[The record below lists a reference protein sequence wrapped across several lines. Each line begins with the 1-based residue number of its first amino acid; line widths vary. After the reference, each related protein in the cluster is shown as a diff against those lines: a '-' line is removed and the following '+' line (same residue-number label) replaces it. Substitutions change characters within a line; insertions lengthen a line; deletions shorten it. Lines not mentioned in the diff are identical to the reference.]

1 MFLDYDKEQT
11 GFAVLALQNVSKP
24 QGGKT
29 TWPVLYRLYKKE
41 MMLMKNNRMRPALCA
56 VLLFLAGSVS
66 AQETMRLSPDEA
78 VELAIQNNLGLK
90 REQAGNE
97 AKKRAFDLRWNT
109 LIPAIELGG
118 TLGRLNKAPQGMTI
132 PVPPVPITIPGGP
145 RWVLA
150 GSLSATLNLNIGT
163 FENMKK
169 TRLDYEAGLI
179 SVEKARLVLER
190 DVRKFYFNIL
200 QAEELIAYLNDSL
213 ANLQRRVNMA
223 QANFRA
229 GLIPEVSLLQARV
242 ALENLKPVIGEAENS
257 CKMAMAQ
264 FAMFLGLPYDTRFE
278 LTETPGDAA
287 FIPLDTSELIAKA
300 AANKPD
306 IAELKKNIQSLQ
318 SQRKSTFFNL
328 YTPTLSLGY
337 TMDPAFGGDPW
348 KDNVFDSS
356 LWSQQSGMFRITLG
370 WRLNGLFP
378 FTQEGQ
384 ALRALDDNI
393 RAMNLGLA
401 QAVQGTE
408 VEVYSIVLQLEKTR
422 TQAEAQRLTVELA
435 EQTYRLS
442 EQAYRSGLKEF
453 LEVQNDELA
462 MRQARL
468 NMLQQ
473 NYAYFTGLLDLEY
486 AVGVPFGT
494 LGKN

>member
-1 MFLDYDKEQT
+1 MIF
-11 GFAVLALQNVSKP
+11 
-24 QGGKT
+24 
-29 TWPVLYRLYKKE
+29 
-41 MMLMKNNRMRPALCA
+41 MKNNRTRTSPALCA
-56 VLLFLAGSVS
+56 ALLFWAGSIS
-66 AQETMRLSPDEA
+66 AQEAEPLRLSPGEA
-78 VELAIQNNLGLK
+78 VELALHNNFGLK
-90 REQAGNE
+90 REQTGNA
-97 AKKRAFDLRWNT
+97 AKKRASDLRWNT
-109 LIPAIELGG
+109 LIPTVEVGG

-132 PVPPVPITIPGGP
+132 PVPPTPISIPGGP
-145 RWVLA
+145 QWVLA

-169 TRLDYEAGLI
+169 IRLDYEAGLI

-190 DVRKFYFNIL
+190 DVRKAYFNIL
-200 QAEELIAYLNDSL
+200 LAEESITLLNDSL
-213 ANLQRRVNMA
+213 ANAQRRVNMA

-242 ALENLKPVIGEAENS
+242 ALENLKPTIGEAENA
-257 CKMAMAQ
+257 CKMAAAQ
-264 FAMFLGLPYDTRFE
+264 FAMFLGLPYNTLFE

-287 FIPLDTSELIAKA
+287 FIPLDTAELIAKA
-300 AANKPD
+300 AVNKPD

-337 TMDPAFGGDPW
+337 TMDPTFGGDPW
-348 KDNVFDSS
+348 NDNVFDSS
-356 LWSQQSGMFRITLG
+356 RWSQQSGMFRITLG

-384 ALRALDDNI
+384 ALKALDDGI

-408 VEVYSIVLQLEKTR
+408 VEVYNIVLQLEKTR

>member
-1 MFLDYDKEQT
+1 MMKKNKRL
-11 GFAVLALQNVSKP
+11 P
-24 QGGKT
+24 
-29 TWPVLYRLYKKE
+29 PVL
-41 MMLMKNNRMRPALCA
+41 CA
-56 VLLFLAGSVS
+56 ALLFLAASLIS
-66 AQETMRLSPDEA
+66 AQETGPVRLSSNEA
-78 VELAIQNNLGLK
+78 VELAVQNNLGLK
-90 REQAGNE
+90 QEQTGNA
-97 AKKRAFDLRWNT
+97 AKKRASDLRWNA
-109 LIPAIELGG
+109 LIPTVEVGG
-118 TLGRLNKAPQGMTI
+118 TLGRLNKAPQGMTL
-132 PVPPVPITIPGGP
+132 PFPPPVGPITTPGSP
-145 RWVLA
+145 QWILS

-163 FENMKK
+163 FINMKK

-190 DVRKFYFNIL
+190 DVRKAYFNIL
-200 QAEELIAYLNDSL
+200 LAKESIALLNDSL
-213 ANLQRRVNMA
+213 ANARRRVDMA

-242 ALENLKPVIGEAENS
+242 ALENLKPTIDDAENGH
-257 CKMAMAQ
+257 KMAMAQ
-264 FAMFLGLPYDTRFE
+264 FAMFLGLPYNTQFE
-278 LTETPGDAA
+278 LTEIPEDAA

-306 IAELKKNIQSLQ
+306 IAELKKTIQSLQ
-318 SQRKSTFFNL
+318 SQRKSTFFSL

-337 TMDPAFGGDPW
+337 TVDPSFGGDPW
-348 KDNVFDSS
+348 KDDVFDSS

-378 FTQEGQ
+378 FSQEGQ
-384 ALRALDDNI
+384 ALKALDDSI

-408 VEVYSIVLQLEKTR
+408 VEVYNIVLQLEKTR

-453 LEVQNDELA
+453 LDVQNDELA

-486 AVGVPFGT
+486 AIGVPFGT